1 MKPFPLL
8 LAAALILCAPLVG
21 CRANTPES
29 APAPAESTSAES
41 ASPTAESAD
50 SPLCFTAPDGETVD
64 LSLEYFTVTLE
75 RAYGYENT
83 LWQSE
88 EQPTSQ
94 AEEFTCYRADDVI
107 GGARVTDAACT
118 FIMGLGGTPEILQQR
133 LSIHGAEITL
143 SGIACE
149 NGRGEIR
156 FYPYPESL
164 KEAGLPCFFAYGS
177 RGFSGDYL
185 PVRQADGSYLC
196 MNTMQFVLP
205 EELAQELGEYAARGF
220 VYAELEL
227 TFSEAAFDTAATID
241 GYTQA
246 DVNITNYSIKAQ

>member
-1 MKPFPLL
+1 MCLLKALPLKAQKLL
-8 LAAALILCAPLVG
+8 LPPTPLYALQP
-21 CRANTPES
+21 
-29 APAPAESTSAES
+29 
-41 ASPTAESAD
+41 
-50 SPLCFTAPDGETVD
+50 PDGETVD

-83 LWQSE
+83 LRQSE

-133 LSIHGAEITL
+133 LRIHGAEITL

-164 KEAGLPCFFAYGS
+164 KKAGLPCFFAYGS
-177 RGFSGDYL
+177 RGFGGDYL

-246 DVNITNYSIKAQ
+246 DAHITDYSVKAR

>member
-41 ASPTAESAD
+41 ASPTAESAEP
-50 SPLCFTAPDGETVD
+50 PLCFTAPDGETVD
-64 LSLEYFTVTLE
+64 LSHEYFTVTLE

-118 FIMGLGGTPEILQQR
+118 FIMGRGGAPEILQQR
-133 LSIHGAEITL
+133 LRIHGAEITL

-205 EELAQELGEYAARGF
+205 EELAHELGEYAARGF

-227 TFSEAAFDTAATID
+227 TFSEAVFDTAATID

>member
-29 APAPAESTSAES
+29 APAESAYAPAESTNAES

-64 LSLEYFTVTLE
+64 LSHEYYTVTLE

-107 GGARVTDAACT
+107 GGARVTDAA
-118 FIMGLGGTPEILQQR
+118 
-133 LSIHGAEITL
+133 
-143 SGIACE
+143 
-149 NGRGEIR
+149 
-156 FYPYPESL
+156 
-164 KEAGLPCFFAYGS
+164 
-177 RGFSGDYL
+177 
-185 PVRQADGSYLC
+185 
-196 MNTMQFVLP
+196 
-205 EELAQELGEYAARGF
+205 
-220 VYAELEL
+220 
-227 TFSEAAFDTAATID
+227 
-241 GYTQA
+241 
-246 DVNITNYSIKAQ
+246 

>member
-21 CRANTPES
+21 CRAGAPES
-29 APAPAESTSAES
+29 APAESSEAASPAE
-41 ASPTAESAD
+41 

-75 RAYGYENT
+75 RAYSYENT

-88 EQPTSQ
+88 NQPASQ

-118 FIMGLGGTPEILQQR
+118 FIMGLGGTPEILRQR
-133 LSIHGAEITL
+133 LSIYGAEITL

-149 NGRGEIR
+149 NGRG
-156 FYPYPESL
+156 
-164 KEAGLPCFFAYGS
+164 
-177 RGFSGDYL
+177 D
-185 PVRQADGSYLC
+185 Q
-196 MNTMQFVLP
+196 
-205 EELAQELGEYAARGF
+205 
-220 VYAELEL
+220 
-227 TFSEAAFDTAATID
+227 
-241 GYTQA
+241 
-246 DVNITNYSIKAQ
+246 

>member
-1 MKPFPLL
+1 MKRF
-8 LAAALILCAPLVG
+8 AALALTALALCTLVG
-21 CRANTPES
+21 CRAN
-29 APAPAESTSAES
+29 APESTSAES

-88 EQPTSQ
+88 KQPTSQ
-94 AEEFTCYRADDVI
+94 AEKFTCLRADDVI

-118 FIMGLGGTPEILQQR
+118 FIMGRGGAPEILQQR

>member
-1 MKPFPLL
+1 MKPFPQL

-21 CRANTPES
+21 CRAGAPES
-29 APAPAESTSAES
+29 AGAPAESTNAES
-41 ASPTAESAD
+41 SETASPAE

-64 LSLEYFTVTLE
+64 LSLEYCTVTLE

-94 AEEFTCYRADDVI
+94 AEEFTCYRAGDVI
-107 GGARVTDAACT
+107 GGARVTYAACT

-133 LSIHGAEITL
+133 LRIHGAEITL

-177 RGFSGDYL
+177 RGFGGDYL

-205 EELAQELGEYAARGF
+205 EELAQELGEYTARGF

-241 GYTQA
+241 GYTQVDA
-246 DVNITNYSIKAQ
+246 HITDYSVKAR